1 MGAIAGGRLSKGNKN
16 VAQRH
21 VTLSNFYCCDKLSDT
36 VLSSNL
42 EVQQPFSSPV
52 VGVIWRNTVAI
63 CDWISA
69 ETDLSFRLPTETE

>member
-1 MGAIAGGRLSKGNKN
+1 MGTIAGDRLSKGKKN
-16 VAQRH
+16 VAPHQ

-52 VGVIWRNTVAI
+52 VGVIWHNTVAI